1 MPLKY
6 GNRVKVAA
14 AAAPALGN
22 FILGS
27 AVSGYQSFASAIPGL
42 TTGDTVRYVIED
54 GSSWEIG
61 TGTYN
66 TTGPQIARTTVIQ
79 SSAGGSTLINASA
92 NAIIMLTAAAAD
104 FLPSDGGTVTGTVV
118 LPSTTS
124 IGPVSSTE
132 IGYLD
137 GVTSAIQTQ
146 LDAKALAANPTFSGT
161 MTLTGAVTEGVF
173 TITGTSVTLNP
184 TNGTIQSWTL
194 SANST
199 AAVSFASG
207 QSMTL
212 LVDDGTARTITWTGV
227 TFLNGITPVLATT
240 GFTVIELFR
249 VGTVTYGCCA
259 GAG

>member
-14 AAAPALGN
+14 ASAPALGN
-22 FILGS
+22 FILGPPV
-27 AVSGYQSFASAIPGL
+27 AGYQSFASAVSGL

-54 GSSWEIG
+54 GSNWEIG

-92 NAIIMLTAAAAD
+92 NAIIMLTAAAGD
-104 FLPSDGGTVTGTVV
+104 FVASDNPVFAGTVQFG
-118 LPSTTS
+118 S
-124 IGPVSSTE
+124 
-132 IGYLD
+132 
-137 GVTSAIQTQ
+137 
-146 LDAKALAANPTFSGT
+146 
-161 MTLTGAVTEGVF
+161 AVTETVY
-173 TITGTSVTLNP
+173 TVTGTSVTLNP